1 MNISEQIQQ
10 LNTAKKLREQ
20 GEPVRALEVLVD
32 RNFRQPQCDSCGCE
46 LLYAGQEHDCKYE
59 HGE

>member
-10 LNTAKKLREQ
+10 LNTAKKFQEQ
-20 GEPVRALEVLVD
+20 GEPGKALGVLLD
-32 RNFRQPQCDSCGCE
+32 KNFRQPQCDFCGCE
-46 LLYAGQEHDCKYE
+46 LLYQDQDHDCQYE